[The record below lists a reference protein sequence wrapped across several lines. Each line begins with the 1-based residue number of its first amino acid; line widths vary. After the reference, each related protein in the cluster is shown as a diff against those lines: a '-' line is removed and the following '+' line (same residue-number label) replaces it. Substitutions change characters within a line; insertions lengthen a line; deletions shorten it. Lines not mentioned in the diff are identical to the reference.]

1 MLENKEELKN
11 KIIYRAS
18 YRGTKEMDI
27 LMISFVNSI
36 IHELNL
42 EQLSQLDNFVNMDD
56 ETLMSIKN
64 DESLINFDD
73 PSIFKLVENFK
84 KFKI

>member
-1 MLENKEELKN
+1 MLKNKEELKN

-42 EQLSQLDNFVNMDD
+42 EQLNQLDNFVNMDD

-73 PSIFKLVENFK
+73 LSIFKLAENFK

>member
-56 ETLMSIKN
+56 ETLVSIKN

-73 PSIFKLVENFK
+73 PSIFKLVEKFK

>member
-42 EQLSQLDNFVNMDD
+42 EELKQLDYFVNMDD

-73 PSIFKLVENFK
+73 PSIFKIVENFI

>member
-1 MLENKEELKN
+1 MFENKEELKN

-42 EQLSQLDNFVNMDD
+42 EELKQLDYFVNMDD

-73 PSIFKLVENFK
+73 PSIFKIVENFI